1 MKVSTEEKKV
11 EAISRM
17 KKLGIYP
24 ETIQLFEKANII
36 SVSVPPYGA
45 LFWATKEELV
55 RIKEFE
61 EKYNV
66 LVYMVV
72 RTYFRE
78 LGKMDS
84 FLFVS
89 DYKDEEWEMDR
100 KDLDCGQALA
110 YVYNYDAPIFSEFG
124 SIGLSLTPAAGL
136 VRTW

>member
-1 MKVSTEEKKV
+1 MKVSIEEKKA

-17 KKLGIYP
+17 KRLGIYP
-24 ETIQLFEKANII
+24 ETIQLFERANII
-36 SVSVPPYGA
+36 SISEPPCGA
-45 LFWATKEELV
+45 LFWATKEELA
-55 RIKEFE
+55 RIREFE
-61 EKYNV
+61 EKHNA

-89 DYKDEEWEMDR
+89 DYKDEEWDMDR
-100 KDLDCGQALA
+100 NDLDCGQALA